1 MNDVISPAQKYI
13 FYYSKMVIPSII
25 IFLLLFVEASVN
37 LTYYKDCVFA
47 FTVFLLYIGMLWV
60 NIEFKEQVQNYD
72 VNAN

>member
-1 MNDVISPAQKYI
+1 
-13 FYYSKMVIPSII
+13 MVIPSII

-60 NIEFKEQVQNYD
+60 NEEFKEQVQNYD
-72 VNAN
+72 VNSNANDQVNQNWHHL